1 VGYSD
6 KVRGVDGKN
15 YMVSTAQKF
24 DTWESAV
31 FQAGM
36 FGVMLGKGLCFAEAT
51 LGDRPGEA
59 LVAHTRTVG
68 MVALLPRG
76 RWEMSA
82 AEIRSQQSDAAEY
95 VTAPKEL
102 KALMVA
108 LLRNRPSVNAIR
120 DNNVYGPGTNA
131 VLVWLD
137 TALHMD
143 QEHWGKALQAASADQ
158 GWSDPATF
166 TVAASLVEADA
177 GLRAGITL
185 GAAASGLAAARAG
198 ATNEQEASFILA
210 FFRNAAVALLTRH
223 AIPDAVF
230 TKLYAP
236 FAEAI
241 PLRGA
246 SSPSVQREPSE
257 SSATKRPPRLYRPP
271 AGERPVTD
279 DEVSD
284 ALLEH
289 LIPKPAAK
297 SLGVSRRTVEARLE
311 NPEFR
316 LRYWPREIV
325 RRVEVD
331 FALRVLKVQ
340 SAEDGLDMSTIQ
352 GAFAE
357 GHETAVRAAA
367 DAYKAASNDG
377 SSDEVGTTDSAQ
389 AAVEGLL
396 VNQLKTLKGRDGR
409 NWVLGPEDTEEEVRA
424 FYDQLYRG
432 TLE

>member
-1 VGYSD
+1 M
-6 KVRGVDGKN
+6 DGKN

-31 FQAGM
+31 FQAGV
-36 FGVMLGKGLCFAEAT
+36 FGVMMGKGLCFAEAT
-51 LGDRPGEA
+51 FGDQPGEA
-59 LVAHTRTVG
+59 MLAHTRTVG
-68 MVALLPRG
+68 MVALLPRD
-76 RWEMSA
+76 RWEMSVV
-82 AEIRSQQSDAAEY
+82 EIRSQQTDAAEY
-95 VTAPKEL
+95 VTAPKEV
-102 KALMVA
+102 KALMAA

-120 DNNVYGPGTNA
+120 DNNVYGPGTKA

-137 TALHMD
+137 TVLHMD
-143 QEHWGKALQAASADQ
+143 QEHWGKALRTASADQ

-210 FFRNAAVALLTRH
+210 FFRNAAVAQLTRH

-241 PLRGA
+241 PVRSS
-246 SSPSVQREPSE
+246 SSPSVQPEPRE
-257 SSATKRPPRLYRPP
+257 SSTTKRRARLYRPP
-271 AGERPVTD
+271 AGERKVTD
-279 DEVSD
+279 DEVID

-289 LIPKPAAK
+289 LADKYAAK

-316 LRYWPREIV
+316 VLYWPQEIA

-331 FALRVLKVQ
+331 YALRVLKVQ
-340 SAEDGLDMSTIQ
+340 PTEGGLDLPTIQ
-352 GAFAE
+352 GAFTE
-357 GHETAVRAAA
+357 VHEAAIRLAA
-367 DAYKAASNDG
+367 DAYKADSNDG
-377 SSDEVGTTDSAQ
+377 NFEAFDTGDNAQ
-389 AAVEGLL
+389 AAVEAIL
-396 VNQLKTLKGRDGR
+396 VGHLKSLRERDGR
-409 NWVLGPEDTEEEVRA
+409 NWVLGPEDTEEEVSA